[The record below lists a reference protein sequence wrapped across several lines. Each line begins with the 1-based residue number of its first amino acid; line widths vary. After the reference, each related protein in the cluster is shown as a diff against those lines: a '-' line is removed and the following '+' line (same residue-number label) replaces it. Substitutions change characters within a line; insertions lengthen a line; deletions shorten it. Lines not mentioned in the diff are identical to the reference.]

1 MRSIKQ
7 YSSAE
12 FMSTAK
18 LSGLAFAPNEEKI
31 LFTSDASG
39 IPNAYEVFIGTRRRR
54 QLTHSIS
61 ENIQS
66 VSYFPNDARILI
78 SRDSRN
84 LENSVLCVLEPDGK
98 EIVLTPAEEV
108 QAFFHRWSCDQ
119 RSFYVSTNERDQRRF
134 DLYRFDAHTFERTLI
149 CRGREGLYF
158 SGLSG
163 DEQYVLFLKSRSK
176 TDADIFLYD
185 VSTGG
190 MKCLTP
196 HEGDVLNC
204 APVFDRH
211 SKAIYYVTNKD
222 NDFRYLQRLDL
233 TTGETDCVERAEGDL
248 LWTQ

>member
-1 MRSIKQ
+1 
-7 YSSAE
+7 
-12 FMSTAK
+12 
-18 LSGLAFAPNEEKI
+18 
-31 LFTSDASG
+31 
-39 IPNAYEVFIGTRRRR
+39 IGTRRRR

-78 SRDSRN
+78 SRDSGN

-134 DLYRFDAHTFERTLI
+134 DLYRFDARTFARTLI
-149 CRGREGLYF
+149 YRATEGFYF

-163 DEQYVLFLKSRSK
+163 DERYVLFLKSRSK
-176 TDADIFLYD
+176 SDADIFLYD
-185 VSTGG
+185 VSTKE

-196 HEGDVLNC
+196 HAGEVLNC
-204 APVFDRH
+204 APVFDRD
-211 SKAIYYVTNKD
+211 SKAIYYVTTEDSN
-222 NDFRYLQRLDL
+222 FRYVRRLDVASGA
-233 TTGETDCVERAEGDL
+233 TECVERAQGDV
-248 LWTQ
+248 LWTLFSPDYHRRITFWNDISTT